1 MASTKDETKTSKFES
16 NRQNPKEQI
25 LPNKQFDV
33 FILHCTLLKLK
44 IYILLALISL
54 KNVIIR
60 ICMSFLP
67 QWSMT
72 TWYFQVLIF

>member
-33 FILHCTLLKLK
+33 FILHTVIGTSVLTKP
-44 IYILLALISL
+44 IL
-54 KNVIIR
+54 
-60 ICMSFLP
+60 C
-67 QWSMT
+67 
-72 TWYFQVLIF
+72 